1 MTRPEPA
8 QPPVPPSLAPPQ
20 QRPRPAARVPAHLA
34 WIGLAVA
41 VALAYLFGLGG
52 QHIPRSGDEM
62 VYAHIARL
70 TAETGHWLPL
80 VSSYDFMRNTKP
92 PLLFW
97 QAMVAGGW
105 GEHWTLFNLRLP
117 SLLYTWGTALMV
129 GLLAWKISRDAP
141 ADADAGLA
149 AQPQPQPQPQVRR
162 RRAMT
167 TGAIAVLVYLS
178 FFTTYRYGRPFLT
191 NAPETFWL
199 FGVFFALAWSP
210 AARLAEGWKFV
221 LPAGLAVGMA
231 CLYKSFVMVV
241 PAGFALALCYQA
253 VGARAPLWRLAR
265 PGIVADGL
273 KVAAVCALGVA
284 MFGLWFALDP
294 QPGEVWRE
302 FVVQENGGKM
312 NGKRGY
318 FAIALSGSSG
328 LLTILTG
335 YFSNALFLL
344 PIAVGAMGAAWGG
357 WRQRRGTARAIGEA
371 EKIMWL
377 WLLALALVFMLPSQ
391 RSTRYLIPAMP
402 ALAVLVAL
410 YWQRIARAW
419 FGLTL
424 AACLAGLLVMGLIG
438 YGAVR
443 ATHDTGIYS
452 PLFWLFVAGAALA
465 CLAGLLRPAW
475 TRPVSAPA
483 GFAVLLAL
491 AWAQQPFNGEIGR
504 FRPETEALLRGQE
517 VAVPTSFN
525 GYFERYAFLM
535 PGARLAPYFTA
546 QPLDYAEVPALLQA
560 SRYAVVQRRIG
571 QAPCAQCRIVDARW
585 DLRASR
591 DDGGVREAL
600 RSPETY
606 WYAREYVVERLAP

>member
-1 MTRPEPA
+1 MQPSA
-8 QPPVPPSLAPPQ
+8 QPSL
-20 QRPRPAARVPAHLA
+20 QRPSPAARIPAHLA
-34 WIGLAVA
+34 WVALAVA

-52 QHIPRSGDEM
+52 PHIPRSGDEM

-70 TAETGHWLPL
+70 TAESGHWLPL

-129 GLLAWKISRDAP
+129 GLLGWRLSRDLPAGAGGDTAP
-141 ADADAGLA
+141 AAQAQAG
-149 AQPQPQPQPQVRR
+149 
-162 RRAMT
+162 RRALT
-167 TGAIAVLVYLS
+167 TGAIAALVYLS

-199 FGVFFALAWSP
+199 FGVFFALAWAP
-210 AARLAEGWKFV
+210 RARLAAGWRFV

-231 CLYKSFVMVV
+231 CLYKSFAMAV
-241 PAGFALALCYQA
+241 PAGFALALCYQT
-253 VGARAPLWRLAR
+253 VGAGAPVWRLAR
-265 PGIVADGL
+265 PGLVADAL

-284 MFGLWFALDP
+284 VFGLWFALDP

-302 FVVQENGGKM
+302 FIVQENGGKLRDP
-312 NGKRGY
+312 RGY
-318 FAIALSGSSG
+318 WHIALHGG
-328 LLTILTG
+328 FLTILTG
-335 YFSNALFLL
+335 YLSNAMFLL
-344 PIAVGAMGAAWGG
+344 PVVLGALVAAWRA
-357 WRQRRGTARAIGEA
+357 WRRRRGTAERLGEG
-371 EKIMWL
+371 EKVMWL
-377 WLLALALVFMLPSQ
+377 WLVALALVFMLPSQ
-391 RSTRYLIPAMP
+391 RTTRYLIPAMP

-410 YWQRIARAW
+410 YWPRIGRVW
-419 FGLTL
+419 FCLTL
-424 AACLAGLLVMGLIG
+424 AACVAGLLVMALIG

-443 ATHDTGIYS
+443 ATHDAGLYS
-452 PLFWLFVAGAALA
+452 PLFWGFVAGAVLA

-491 AWAQQPFNGEIGR
+491 AWAQHPFNGAIGQ
-504 FRPETEALLRGQE
+504 FRPETRALLRGQA
-517 VAVPTSFN
+517 VQVPTSFN
-525 GYFERYAFLM
+525 GYFERYAFLL
-535 PGARLAPYFTA
+535 PGSTLSPYPAA
-546 QPLDYAEVPALLQA
+546 QPLDYGDAQVQALLKA
-560 SRYAVVQRRIG
+560 GRYAVVQRRLG
-571 QAPCAQCRIVDARW
+571 QAPCSACRIVDARW

-591 DDGGVREAL
+591 DDGSVMEAL

-606 WYAREYVVERLAP
+606 WYAREYIVEPLAP